1 MYSYGFVMS
10 SLGIDGWR
18 FKAIIVSVIVAT
30 VAYLAFSLWGGWQDV
45 VNALV
50 RIGVQGTLLAL
61 ALSLFNYGLR
71 FFRWQLYLGH
81 LGHRVPVLPSLR
93 IYLAGFAL
101 TTTPGKAGEVF
112 RGVLLKSRGVPLP
125 TTFAAFISERLS
137 DLVAITLLALVGL
150 SLYPKAQP
158 IVVAGGVFV
167 VLVLIAISSQRL
179 IDCLQ
184 AYSQDNGS
192 RLLKALGYLAHLLHD
207 TRRCHTPIMLLGNT
221 MLSLLAWGAEA
232 LAFFLVLD
240 WLGTDIDLV
249 FAVFVYALSMLAGA
263 LSFMPGGLGGAE
275 VVMVSLL
282 VLKDMPTPEA
292 VAATVFIRLA
302 TLWFAVIIGI
312 IALYNSR
319 HGEEA

>member
-1 MYSYGFVMS
+1 MS